1 MLEQSVQHEAIAL
14 AAVVGLRLSVILLLL
29 PVGLRLLSVIR
40 LGVVALPVSALA
52 VIGLLAVNGRRLGR
66 QLLGV
71 ARLLLAVTGRWRRA
85 VAWLLLL
92 AVITRL
98 LLLAITR
105 LLLLAITRLLLLA
118 VTRLLLLAV
127 TRRRLLPIARRWL
140 RRIDGFVVRQTLPRH
155 RAVIAARGAAGDG
168 DAGIGHAFG
177 LHQVEQHGGI
187 GRRQPH
193 AAVRHRE
200 PQMRDIG
207 EAVDG
212 VAVHVEEHGVRHRR
226 IVPLLGEVVGVH
238 AVHLEGAVRRVVA
251 GPAGRHRPRV
261 ALRAVDRDRHLLRVL
276 VDGNVDIGA
285 RGGGAGQRQRR
296 GYERS
301 GEESDGTH
309 R

>member
-1 MLEQSVQHEAIAL
+1 MGVGRSLRREL
-14 AAVVGLRLSVILLLL
+14 APVVRLRLSVILLLA
-29 PVGLRLLSVIR
+29 VVWLRLLPIVGLAVIR
-40 LGVVALPVSALA
+40 LLVALAVNALA

-71 ARLLLAVTGRWRRA
+71 AWLLLAVTGRSRRA

-92 AVITRL
+92 AIITR

-105 LLLLAITRLLLLA
+105 RWLLVVA
-118 VTRLLLLAV
+118 
-127 TRRRLLPIARRWL
+127 RRRL
-140 RRIDGFVVRQTLPRH
+140 RRIDGFVVGQPVTRH
-155 RAVIAARGAAGDG
+155 RAVVAARRAAGDG

-200 PQMRDIG
+200 PQMRDVG

-212 VAVHVEEHGVRHRR
+212 MAVHVEEHGVRHRR

-238 AVHLEGAVRRVVA
+238 AVDLEGAVRRVVA
-251 GPAGRHRPRV
+251 GP
-261 ALRAVDRDRHLLRVL
+261 
-276 VDGNVDIGA
+276 
-285 RGGGAGQRQRR
+285 
-296 GYERS
+296 
-301 GEESDGTH
+301 SDTGH
-309 R
+309 V